1 MKIYKILSLAFL
13 SLAFVACENNDV
25 QMPSMSF
32 VANKSTVA
40 DTLRCVKGD
49 TITFSPTGTAD
60 YVTFWSGE
68 TLKNYFRV
76 QTSTVTKANISF
88 VSGLNK
94 DAALS
99 TTYEF
104 KVLLSTDYT
113 ANHVG
118 TAQATNSIQYATW
131 KDITSSFANNTTS
144 STTTGVASG
153 NLDVTE
159 YAQKPFY
166 IAFKYKNDTIAKG
179 PTVFVNS
186 FAVSD
191 STKEFGLTTNLI
203 NPVTTLVT
211 GVGNTSWY
219 SVLVSGEV
227 VKIAD
232 VTLTPKI
239 WTVSGS
245 QVQVSG
251 QTNCKNETWL
261 VSPIIN
267 LSRGTADKGVPI
279 KDITGLPRPY
289 SYIYSKAGIYT
300 AVFVFTNSY
309 LGVSQQTIQKF
320 IIQVK

>member
-1 MKIYKILSLAFL
+1 MKIYKIISIAFL

-25 QMPSMSF
+25 QLPSMSF
-32 VANKSTVA
+32 VANKSIVL

-68 TLKNYFRV
+68 TLKNYYRV
-76 QTSTVTKANISF
+76 QKSTVTKANISF

-99 TTYEF
+99 TTYQF

-113 ANHVG
+113 ANHG
-118 TAQATNSIQYATW
+118 LTKLAIKSIQYANW
-131 KDITSSFANNTTS
+131 KDITSSFANNTVSS
-144 STTTGVASG
+144 STVGVASG

-166 IAFKYKNDTIAKG
+166 IAFQYKNDTIARG

-191 STKEFGLTTNLI
+191 STKEFGLTSNLI
-203 NPVTTLVT
+203 SPVTTLVT
-211 GVGNTSWY
+211 GLGNTSWF
-219 SVLVSGEV
+219 SVLVGGDV
-227 VKIAD
+227 VTIGD
-232 VTLTPKI
+232 VTLTPKL
-239 WTVSGS
+239 WSVSGS

-267 LSRGTADKGVPI
+267 LSRGTADQGVPI

-289 SYIYSKAGIYT
+289 SYTYSKAGVYS

-309 LGVSQQTIQKF
+309 MGVSQQTIQKF

>member
-1 MKIYKILSLAFL
+1 MKIYKIITICFL
-13 SLAFVACENNDV
+13 SLGFFACENNDV
-25 QMPSMSF
+25 QMPTMKF
-32 VANKSTVA
+32 TANKTILT
-40 DTLRCVKGD
+40 DTLRCNVND
-49 TITFSPTGTAD
+49 TITFTPSGNSD

-76 QTSTVTKANISF
+76 QNSTVTNANISF

-113 ANHVG
+113 ANHAL
-118 TAQATNSIQYATW
+118 TATAINSIQNATW

-144 STTTGVASG
+144 SSTVGISSG
-153 NLDVTE
+153 NLDVTS
-159 YAQKPFY
+159 YAYTPFY
-166 IAFKYKNDTIAKG
+166 VAFKYKNDTTLKG

-186 FAVSD
+186 FTVVD
-191 STKEFGLTTNLI
+191 STKEFGSTTNLI

-219 SVLVSGEV
+219 SCLVSG
-227 VKIAD
+227 D
-232 VTLTPKI
+232 LTYAKK
-239 WTVSGS
+239 WVVSGT

-251 QTNCKNETWL
+251 QTNYKNESWL

-267 LSRGTADKGVPI
+267 LSRGTADQGVYV

-289 SYIYSKAGIYT
+289 TYIYTKAGTYT
-300 AVFVFTNSY
+300 AVFVLTNSY
-309 LGVSQQTIQKF
+309 LGVSKQNIQKF

>member
-1 MKIYKILSLAFL
+1 MKIYKIISLAFL

-25 QMPSMSF
+25 QLPSMSF
-32 VANKSTVA
+32 VADKSTVA
-40 DTLRCVKGD
+40 DTLRCIKGD

-68 TLKNYFRV
+68 TLKNYYRI
-76 QTSTVTKANISF
+76 QQSTVTKANISF

-99 TTYEF
+99 TTYQY

-113 ANHVG
+113 ANHIL
-118 TAQATNSIQYATW
+118 TATAINSIQNATW
-131 KDITSSFANNTTS
+131 KDITSSFANNTVSS
-144 STTTGVASG
+144 STVGVASG

-166 IAFKYKNDTIAKG
+166 IAFQYKNDTIAKG

-186 FAVSD
+186 FAVAD

-219 SVLVSGEV
+219 SVLVSG
-227 VKIAD
+227 D
-232 VTLTPKI
+232 LTLAKK
-239 WTVSGS
+239 WTSTGS

-251 QTNCKNETWL
+251 QANYKNETWL
-261 VSPIIN
+261 ISPIIN
-267 LSRGTADKGVPI
+267 LSRGTADQGVAI

-289 SYIYSKAGIYT
+289 SYIYSKAGVYS

-309 LGVSQQTIQKF
+309 MGVSQQTIQKF

>member
-1 MKIYKILSLAFL
+1 MKIYKIISIAFL

-25 QMPSMSF
+25 QLPSMSF
-32 VANKSTVA
+32 VADKSTVA
-40 DTLRCVKGD
+40 DTLRCIKGD

-60 YVTFWSGE
+60 YVSFWSGE
-68 TLKNYFRV
+68 TLKNYYRI
-76 QTSTVTKANISF
+76 QQSTVTKANISF

-99 TTYEF
+99 TTYQY

-113 ANHVG
+113 ANHIL
-118 TAQATNSIQYATW
+118 TATAINSIQNATW
-131 KDITSSFANNTTS
+131 KDITSSFANNTVSS
-144 STTTGVASG
+144 STVGVASG

-186 FAVSD
+186 FAVAD

-219 SVLVSGEV
+219 SVLVSG
-227 VKIAD
+227 D
-232 VTLTPKI
+232 LTLAKK
-239 WTVSGS
+239 WTSTGS

-251 QTNCKNETWL
+251 QANYKNETWL

-267 LSRGTADKGVPI
+267 LSRGTADQGVPI
-279 KDITGLPRPY
+279 KDITGLQRPY
-289 SYIYSKAGIYT
+289 SYTYSKAGVYS

>member
-1 MKIYKILSLAFL
+1 MKIYKIISLAFL

-25 QMPSMSF
+25 QLPSMSF
-32 VANKSTVA
+32 VADKSTVA
-40 DTLRCVKGD
+40 DTLRCIKGD

-60 YVTFWSGE
+60 YVSFWSGE
-68 TLKNYFRV
+68 TLKNYYRI
-76 QTSTVTKANISF
+76 QQSTVTKANISF

-99 TTYEF
+99 TTYQY

-113 ANHVG
+113 ANHIL
-118 TAQATNSIQYATW
+118 TATAINSIQNATW
-131 KDITSSFANNTTS
+131 KDITSSFANNTVSS
-144 STTTGVASG
+144 STVGVASG

-186 FAVSD
+186 FAVAD

-219 SVLVSGEV
+219 SVLVSG
-227 VKIAD
+227 D
-232 VTLTPKI
+232 LTLAKK
-239 WTVSGS
+239 WTSTGS

-251 QTNCKNETWL
+251 QANYKNETWL

-267 LSRGTADKGVPI
+267 LSRGTADQGVPI
-279 KDITGLPRPY
+279 KDITGLQRPY
-289 SYIYSKAGIYT
+289 SYTYSKAGVYS

>member
-1 MKIYKILSLAFL
+1 MKIYKIISLAFL
-13 SLAFVACENNDV
+13 SLAFIACENNDV
-25 QMPSMSF
+25 QLPSMSF
-32 VANKSTVA
+32 VADKSTVA
-40 DTLRCVKGD
+40 DTLRCIKGD

-68 TLKNYFRV
+68 TLKNYYRI
-76 QTSTVTKANISF
+76 QQSTVTKANISF

-99 TTYEF
+99 TTYQY

-113 ANHVG
+113 ANHIL
-118 TAQATNSIQYATW
+118 TATAINSIQNATW
-131 KDITSSFANNTTS
+131 KDITSSFANNTVSS
-144 STTTGVASG
+144 STVGVASG

-166 IAFKYKNDTIAKG
+166 IAFQYKNDTIAKG

-186 FAVSD
+186 FAVAD

-219 SVLVSGEV
+219 SVLVSG
-227 VKIAD
+227 D
-232 VTLTPKI
+232 LTLAKK
-239 WTVSGS
+239 WTSTGS

-251 QTNCKNETWL
+251 QANYKNETWL
-261 VSPIIN
+261 ISPIIN
-267 LSRGTADKGVPI
+267 LSRGTADQGVAI

-289 SYIYSKAGIYT
+289 SYIYSKAGVYS

-309 LGVSQQTIQKF
+309 MGVSQQTIQKF